1 MSENAVSTL
10 LLIEPSEQAPR
21 NSEGSIIQLKDGTL
35 LLAYSRF
42 IGGSHDNSGAQI
54 MSRASPDGQR
64 WSGDALLVE
73 KEGRENVMSVSL
85 VRIASGEILLF
96 YLAKNGWD
104 DCKLYVR
111 RSRDEMKTLGD
122 RVLATPQ
129 EGYHVVNN
137 DRVVQLSSGRLVVPA
152 ALHPSTGNR
161 FEGWSHRG
169 IAMCFLSDDEGRT
182 WRKSGTELI
191 APLDSKSGLQEP
203 GVVELSHGQLYMW
216 MRTDMGFQFESYS
229 EDGGETWSEARRSPI
244 ASPLSPASIK
254 RVPWGKELLLVW
266 NDHSGKHPFPPG
278 KRTPL
283 CTAISRDEGRTW
295 ENSKILEGDP
305 DGWYCYTS
313 ITFVGD
319 SAILGYCAGD
329 SKGGGLNRLKV
340 NQVKRD
346 WLYA

>member
-1 MSENAVSTL
+1 MSEKAIRTL
-10 LLIEPSEQAPR
+10 LVIEPSEQAPR
-21 NSEGSIIQLKDGTL
+21 NSEGSIIQLKDGAL
-35 LLAYSRF
+35 FLAYSRF
-42 IGGSHDNSGAQI
+42 AGGGDDDSAAQI
-54 MSRASPDGQR
+54 VSRALQHAER
-64 WSGDALLVE
+64 WSGDALLIDT
-73 KEGRENVMSVSL
+73 EGRKNVMSVSL
-85 VRIASGEILLF
+85 VRLTSGEILLF
-96 YLAKNGWD
+96 YLVKNGWD

-111 RSRDEMKTLGD
+111 RSSDEMKTLGD
-122 RVLATPQ
+122 RVLATPH

-137 DRVVQLSSGRLVVPA
+137 DRVVQLSSGRLIVPA
-152 ALHPSTGNR
+152 ALHPAAGNR
-161 FEGWSHRG
+161 FEDWGHRG

-182 WRKSGTELI
+182 WRKSRTELI
-191 APLDSKSGLQEP
+191 APQESKSGLQEP
-203 GVVELSHGQLYMW
+203 GVLELTDGRVYMW
-216 MRTDMGFQFESYS
+216 MRTDMGYQFESYS
-229 EDGGETWSEARRSPI
+229 EDGAETWSEARPSAI

-254 RVPWGKELLLVW
+254 RVRWSRDLLLVW

-319 SAILGYCAGD
+319 NAILGYCAGD
-329 SKGGGLNRLKV
+329 SKVGGLNRLKV
-340 NQVKRD
+340 NQVNRD